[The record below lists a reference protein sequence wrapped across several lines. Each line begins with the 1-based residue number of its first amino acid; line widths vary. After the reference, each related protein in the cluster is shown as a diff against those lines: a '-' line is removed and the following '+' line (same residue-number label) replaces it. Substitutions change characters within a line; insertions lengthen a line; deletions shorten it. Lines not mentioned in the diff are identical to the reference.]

1 MIDTAVHD
9 AINAQIKMEFDSAY
23 VYLAMAAHFEDANF
37 EGFARWMR
45 LQASE
50 EKAHAMRLFDYL
62 VERGARV
69 VLKGIDEPP
78 SEFGTPKEIFQ
89 VALEHERKVTA
100 SINEIYALAVEKKD
114 YPTQVM
120 LQWFIEEQVEEE
132 DSAETAVQQLEM
144 AGDNT
149 AALLFLDRQFGQ
161 REHAEH

>member
-1 MIDTAVHD
+1 MDKAVHD
-9 AINAQIKMEFDSAY
+9 AINAQIKKEFDSAY
-23 VYLAMAAHFEDANF
+23 IYLAMAAHFEDANLS
-37 EGFARWMR
+37 GFASWMR
-45 LQASE
+45 LQAAE

-69 VLKGIDEPP
+69 VLKAIAEPP
-78 SEFGTPKEIFQ
+78 SEFGAPEGIFEM
-89 VALEHERKVTA
+89 ALEHERKVTA
-100 SINEIYALAVEKKD
+100 SINEIYALAVEKND

-132 DSAETAVQQLEM
+132 DSAETAVRQLEM

-149 AALLFLDRQFGQ
+149 AALLFLDRQFGE